1 MKKVLSTLSAALI
14 AANAFAIDPSG
25 SRMDYGDNGMSIPT
39 PLLLLGLLIATIG
52 CFWMGNFKNKDGKRD
67 APGMIWLGILGVI
80 GVIFILGNIS

>member
-25 SRMDYGDNGMSIPT
+25 SRMDCGNNGMSIPT
-39 PLLLLGLLIATIG
+39 PLLLLGVLIAAIG
-52 CFWMGNFKNKDGKRD
+52 CFWMGNLKNKDGKRE